1 MNKNNLTNED
11 YFSDEDNIQVDD
23 NEMEPESDDSMDE
36 ETMKIIYQARNNQQ
50 SLDDMNF
57 YDDIPKNK
65 KQQKQNDKPKKTKNA
80 LTFSQFVQQVDAEQK
95 AKQPKRFVSKRAEDK
110 RKHNGIDESTPT
122 RSFNPRFPPYN
133 LVHKK
138 SNLVDNI
145 ELNEKEFP
153 SLTA

>member
-1 MNKNNLTNED
+1 MNLYIFISKDYYIMNKNNLTNED

-65 KQQKQNDKPKKTKNA
+65 KQQKGGFHYKMN
-80 LTFSQFVQQVDAEQK
+80 
-95 AKQPKRFVSKRAEDK
+95 SKRK
-110 RKHNGIDESTPT
+110 SLFT
-122 RSFNPRFPPYN
+122 SF
-133 LVHKK
+133 KK
-138 SNLVDNI
+138 SKTSRSSKTNRTSKIN
-145 ELNEKEFP
+145 
-153 SLTA
+153 